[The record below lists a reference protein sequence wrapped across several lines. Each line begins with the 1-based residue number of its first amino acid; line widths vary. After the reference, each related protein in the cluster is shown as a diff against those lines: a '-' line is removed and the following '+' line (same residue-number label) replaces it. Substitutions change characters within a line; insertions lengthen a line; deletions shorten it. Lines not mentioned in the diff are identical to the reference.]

1 MSAEIHF
8 IGVVHSPLKNIDDC
22 PRQGDENAPEAVI
35 EIFEAYAEAA
45 KDIQQGQ
52 QLLLLTWLH
61 AADRNALTTYPR
73 NDASLPLT
81 GIFSTRSP
89 NRPNPIGLHPVG
101 VLAVLGN
108 GMFKVSGL
116 EALDQT
122 PVVDIKPVW

>member
-1 MSAEIHF
+1 MHAALHF
-8 IGVVHSPLKNIDDC
+8 IGVIHSPLKNLDDC
-22 PRQGDENAPEAVI
+22 PRQGNENAPEVVI
-35 EIFEAYAEAA
+35 EIFEPYAEAA

-61 AADRNALTTYPR
+61 AADRSALTTHPR
-73 NDASLPLT
+73 NDESLPLT

-89 NRPNPIGLHPVG
+89 NRPNPIGLHPVT
-101 VLAVLGN
+101 VLAVLSN